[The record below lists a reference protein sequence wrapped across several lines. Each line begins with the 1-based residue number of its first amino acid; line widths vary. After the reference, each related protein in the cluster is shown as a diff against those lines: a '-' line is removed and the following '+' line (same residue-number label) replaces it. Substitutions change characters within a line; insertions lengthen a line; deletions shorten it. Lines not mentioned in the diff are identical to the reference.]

1 MEHIWN
7 DHKDHPSQHE
17 NSHKLCNEMGHP
29 LSEFDRKSM
38 ETEIT
43 AWSQFPY
50 DGKVIAEQKLVPKE
64 RNSKEQD
71 WESQSGAWRETLT
84 IRVRSFITVHLV
96 YQFHQNRLARPYD
109 GY

>member
-64 RNSKEQD
+64 RKKFKRAGLRVAVWGLKRNINHPSKIIYNSSPGLSVPPE
-71 WESQSGAWRETLT
+71 
-84 IRVRSFITVHLV
+84 
-96 YQFHQNRLARPYD
+96 
-109 GY
+109 